1 MDPIETLLLRALQG
15 EATPAEQAALLRWR
29 EASPENEARYRE
41 QERLW
46 ALLGEVAPDAHVGER
61 PSGQAIVDIVSGYG
75 RPAARRPGR
84 ARRVSAL
91 AGLAAAAAAVVAL
104 GVIRPWRDDGP
115 AAVAAREF
123 ATGRAEGVTFHLDE
137 GSIVRLGPASRLELR
152 PAHEAT
158 EVFLEGRAFFAVAK
172 GYGRRFVVR
181 TPSGEATVLGTRFEV
196 DTRGD
201 DLRIV
206 VVEGKVTVTREG
218 HTVEVAEGEVGV
230 AAAGAE
236 PQVQR
241 VANVHELLDWM
252 GRSLVFR
259 DTPLDQVAREIDHRY
274 GVEVRL
280 ADGAL
285 AARTVT
291 AAFTDQSLHH
301 VLDVVC
307 RVVDARWEERDG
319 AAVILPHAGTAA
331 GPAAVAP

>member
-1 MDPIETLLLRALQG
+1 PG
-15 EATPAEQAALLRWR
+15 
-29 EASPENEARYRE
+29 
-41 QERLW
+41 
-46 ALLGEVAPDAHVGER
+46 APD
-61 PSGQAIVDIVSGYG
+61 
-75 RPAARRPGR
+75 RPAGRLGR
-84 ARRVSAL
+84 AWAR
-91 AGLAAAAAAVVAL
+91 AGVAAAAAAVVAL

-123 ATGRAEGVTFHLDE
+123 ATGRAEGVTFQLDE

-152 PAHEAT
+152 PAREAT

-172 GYGRRFVVR
+172 GYGRRFIVR
-181 TPSGEATVLGTRFEV
+181 TPSGEAAVLGTRFEV

-218 HTVEVAEGEVGV
+218 RRGEVAGGEGGV

-241 VANVHELLDWM
+241 VDNVHELLDGR

-259 DTPLDQVAREIDHRY
+259 DTPLDQVAREIGHRY
-274 GVEVRL
+274 GIEVRL

-291 AAFTDQSLHH
+291 AAFTDQSLDH

-319 AAVILPHAGTAA
+319 AAVILLHAGTAA
-331 GPAAVAP
+331 GSAAVAP

>member
-1 MDPIETLLLRALQG
+1 MDPIETLLLRVLQG
-15 EATPAEQAALLRWR
+15 EATAGGAGRALRWR
-29 EASPENEARYRE
+29 EASPENEARFRE
-41 QERLW
+41 RERLW
-46 ALLGEVAPDAHVGER
+46 ALLGEVAPDAPWASGR
-61 PSGQAIVDIVSGYG
+61 PRRAIVDIVSGYG
-75 RPAARRPGR
+75 PPGR
-84 ARRVSAL
+84 ARPARSSIPTL

-218 HTVEVAEGEVGV
+218 RTVEVAEGEVGV

-241 VANVHELLDWM
+241 VDNVHELLDWM

-259 DTPLDQVAREIDHRY
+259 DTPLDQVAREIGHRY

-291 AAFTDQSLHH
+291 AAFTDQSLDH

-319 AAVILPHAGTAA
+319 AAVILPNTGTAA

>member
-1 MDPIETLLLRALQG
+1 
-15 EATPAEQAALLRWR
+15 
-29 EASPENEARYRE
+29 
-41 QERLW
+41 
-46 ALLGEVAPDAHVGER
+46 
-61 PSGQAIVDIVSGYG
+61 
-75 RPAARRPGR
+75 
-84 ARRVSAL
+84 
-91 AGLAAAAAAVVAL
+91 
-104 GVIRPWRDDGP
+104 
-115 AAVAAREF
+115 
-123 ATGRAEGVTFHLDE
+123 
-137 GSIVRLGPASRLELR
+137 PASRLELR

-181 TPSGEATVLGTRFEV
+181 TPSGEAAVLGTRFEV

-218 HTVEVAEGEVGV
+218 RTVEVAEGEVGV

-259 DTPLDQVAREIDHRY
+259 DTPLDQVAREIGHRY

-280 ADGAL
+280 ADAAL
-285 AARTVT
+285 PARTAA
-291 AAFTDQSLHH
+291 AAFTGKGRRHAH
-301 VLDVVC
+301 DVGG
-307 RVVDARWEERDG
+307 RAGDARGEERDG
-319 AAVILPHAGTAA
+319 AAVILLHAGTAA
-331 GPAAVAP
+331 GSAAVAP

>member
-1 MDPIETLLLRALQG
+1 MDPIETLLLRVLQG
-15 EATPAEQAALLRWR
+15 HATEAERAALMRWR

-46 ALLGEVAPDAHVGER
+46 ELLGKAAPTVPVSEP
-61 PSGQAIVDIVSGYG
+61 PSGQAIVDMVSSYG
-75 RPAARRPGR
+75 HQAARWPQRS
-84 ARRVSAL
+84 RRTRAL
-91 AGLAAAAAAVVAL
+91 ASLAAAAVIVVAL
-104 GVIRPWRDDGP
+104 GVIRPWRDDVP

-137 GSIVRLGPASRLELR
+137 GSIVRLGPESRLELR
-152 PAHEAT
+152 PAREAT

-172 GYGRRFVVR
+172 GYGRRFIVR
-181 TPSGEATVLGTRFEV
+181 TPTGEAAVLGTRFEV

-218 HTVEVAEGEVGV
+218 RTVEVAGGEVGI
-230 AAAGAE
+230 APAGGE

-241 VANVHELLDWM
+241 VDNVHELLDWM

-259 DTPLDQVAREIDHRY
+259 DTPLEQVAREVGHRY
-274 GVEVRL
+274 GIQVQV
-280 ADGAL
+280 ADAAL
-285 AARTVT
+285 ATRTVT
-291 AAFTDQSLHH
+291 AAFTDQSLDH
-301 VLDVVC
+301 VLDVIG

-319 AAVILPHAGTAA
+319 AAVIFTRSGAA
-331 GPAAVAP
+331 VDGPAVAP